1 MTDPHRCR
9 VALACSFAMMVGLIA
24 TPAFADNRVA
34 LVIGN
39 SAYKNAPAL
48 KNPANDAADMADAL
62 QRLGFEVIRGVDLD
76 YMGMRTTVRRF
87 SEKLP
92 SAKVA
97 LLFYAGH
104 GLQVAGKNYLVPVD
118 AQIETQA
125 DLDFGTID
133 LDLVLRG
140 MEADTRTNIIF
151 LDACRD
157 NPLAASLTR
166 RLGTRSG
173 AVSRGL
179 AQVES
184 SVGTLISFSTQ
195 PGNVA
200 LDGEGR
206 NSPFTSALL
215 KTIEIP
221 GMPLSDVMIDVRNDV
236 LRTTGRKQV
245 PWDNSSLTGQ
255 FYFKPLP
262 AGTPG
267 AASANQEGVEVTF
280 WNSIK
285 DTKNPQL
292 FEAYLRRFPNG
303 AFSDI
308 ARINMQQFKV
318 AVAMPLAPAP
328 EQKRFLSDPGLLR
341 EVHERLYEL
350 NFDPKSPDTTGLKI
364 AVTEFESQSNLAR
377 TGEVTE
383 GLLGRL
389 RDIGGLKPWGAIVY
403 DKDAG
408 KWGMAWADPSRKN
421 AVASARAQCGAAK
434 CPIEISFFGLSCG
447 AFALSP
453 ASWSI
458 VSRDDIQKARQA
470 ALDECG
476 KRGKACKII
485 GASCA
490 DGTGRSNSGRR
501 ISACELRCR

>member
-1 MTDPHRCR
+1 MRHWRR
-9 VALACSFAMMVGLIA
+9 VWAALACSFGLIVA
-24 TPAFADNRVA
+24 LAVSPAISPALADKRLA

-39 SAYKNAPAL
+39 SAYKNAPTL
-48 KNPANDAADMADAL
+48 KNPSNDAADIAAAL
-62 QRLGFEVIRGVDLD
+62 ERLGFDVIRGLDLD
-76 YMGMRTTVRRF
+76 YQGMRTSVRRF

-92 SAKVA
+92 NADVA

-133 LDLVLRG
+133 LELVLRG
-140 MEADTRTNIIF
+140 MEADARTNIIF

-157 NPLAASLTR
+157 NPLAANLTR

-173 AVSRGL
+173 AASRGL
-179 AQVES
+179 AQVDTA
-184 SVGTLISFSTQ
+184 VGTLIAFSTQ

-206 NSPFTSALL
+206 NSPFTAALL
-215 KTIEIP
+215 KTIEVP
-221 GMPLSDVMIDVRNDV
+221 GLPLSDVMIDVRNDV
-236 LRTTGRKQV
+236 LRTTARKQV

-262 AGTPG
+262 NAAAGEK
-267 AASANQEGVEVTF
+267 QEGVEVTF

-285 DTKNPQL
+285 DSKNPQL
-292 FEAYLRRFPNG
+292 FEAYLRRYPNG
-303 AFSDI
+303 SFSDI
-308 ARINMQQFKV
+308 AKINADQFKV
-318 AVAMPLAPAP
+318 AVAKPLAPIP
-328 EQKRFLSDPGLLR
+328 EQKVALGDPGLLR
-341 EVHERLYEL
+341 EVRERLYEL
-350 NFDPKSPDTTGLKI
+350 NFDPGSADAAGLKVAI
-364 AVTEFESQSNLAR
+364 AEFEGQSGLSR
-377 TGEVTE
+377 TGEATR

-389 RDIGGLKPWGAIVY
+389 REIGGLKPWGAIVY

-408 KWGMAWADPSRKN
+408 KWGMAWDDPSRKN
-421 AVASARAQCGAAK
+421 SVERAREKCGAAK
-434 CPIEISFFGLSCG
+434 CPIELSFFGTSCG

-453 ASWSI
+453 ANFSI
-458 VSRDDIQKARQA
+458 VSRDDIQKAKQA

-490 DGTGRSNSGRR
+490 DGTGRSNN
-501 ISACELRCR
+501 